1 MRASPARVVAH
12 RVVRRVFEEDAFADR
27 AFRGEA
33 AELDPR
39 DRALAMRLAYGTVQR
54 KGTLAWITGRLAK
67 GRLEPGVRAALWIG
81 LYQLLY
87 SGVPDHAAVAESV
100 ELAKPSQGHRV
111 VNAVLRRVQREG
123 VELPSDLH
131 GVEYQPFDPAGAWKS
146 KLARELHAAGV
157 QFDPMKVL

>member
-1 MRASPARVVAH
+1 MRPSPARVVAH

-33 AELDPR
+33 AELDAR
-39 DRALAMRLAYGTVQR
+39 DRALAMRLAYGTIQR

-67 GRLEPGVRAALWIG
+67 GKLEPGVRAALWIG

-87 SGVPDHAAVAESV
+87 ADGIPDHAAIAESV
-100 ELAKPSQGHRV
+100 ELAKPSHGSKV

-123 VELPSDLH
+123 VELPGDDTPEKRICSLL
-131 GVEYQPFDPAGAWKS
+131 FT
-146 KLARELHAAGV
+146 AAGR
-157 QFDPMKVL
+157 